1 MRIPDYPDYEIF
13 EDSRIYSYKTNKFL
27 RFSINS
33 DGYLVLN
40 LRGVEQ
46 KLLLVH
52 RLVATCFI
60 PNPENKPFVN
70 HLDGNKQNDHV
81 SNLEWSTA
89 KENTEHAIKLKLI
102 NNQGENASFSKLTDA
117 DVLFIRNSTISIY
130 KLAERFGVSAGTIYS
145 ARHSVNWAHLPKTDI
160 HSKKTISLLTDELKQ
175 EIIFRKVA
183 KQSQTSICKE
193 LRLTPS
199 VVSSF
204 LNKKTFIDFIPIMT
218 KNAFV
223 IVPPEKLFFFLEW
236 HNNAFREDWTLEKI
250 AEENNFEI
258 VSTHE
263 RRKEVLELSKSSP
276 EPFSFLCLF
285 SKGTYNQINFLHH
298 YTHLVEKEEDI
309 IEAWKD
315 FNYFNE
321 LHPWK

>member
-130 KLAERFGVSAGTIYS
+130 KLAERF
-145 ARHSVNWAHLPKTDI
+145 R
-160 HSKKTISLLTDELKQ
+160 
-175 EIIFRKVA
+175 
-183 KQSQTSICKE
+183 ICWD
-193 LRLTPS
+193 
-199 VVSSF
+199 
-204 LNKKTFIDFIPIMT
+204 N
-218 KNAFV
+218 
-223 IVPPEKLFFFLEW
+223 
-236 HNNAFREDWTLEKI
+236 
-250 AEENNFEI
+250 
-258 VSTHE
+258 
-263 RRKEVLELSKSSP
+263 
-276 EPFSFLCLF
+276 LF
-285 SKGTYNQINFLHH
+285 S
-298 YTHLVEKEEDI
+298 
-309 IEAWKD
+309 
-315 FNYFNE
+315 
-321 LHPWK
+321 